1 MVFGEGDALLA
12 QEAHDG
18 VAAERGLSLAVGVR
32 VQPDEGVD
40 ADDVALL
47 VDQRAARMLP
57 CETTAECTM
66 LRGEVWRMALTTPSV
81 NTTSGTALK
90 SPLRSRR

>member
-1 MVFGEGDALLA
+1 MMA
-12 QEAHDG
+12 
-18 VAAERGLSLAVGVR
+18 SLPSAVWVWRLESASSLMKVLMPMTSPFSLTSG
-32 VQPDEGVD
+32 PP
-40 ADDVALL
+40 L
-47 VDQRAARMLP
+47 LP

>member
-47 VDQRAARMLP
+47 VDQRA
-57 CETTAECTM
+57 ETTAECTM